1 MEGRMFICSLDEV
14 ANYRSR
20 ATHLIS
26 ICDPDADE
34 MLPHLGLPKGHRLV
48 LHFHD
53 LDDPRDAEI
62 GFDGK
67 RQVAP
72 EEGHVRAALAFT
84 KKLDSTEGLLI
95 HCHQGISRSTAL
107 AFAVLCQS
115 CSRVSEQD
123 VLARVIELRREAL
136 PNRLV
141 VKHADKLLGRKGR
154 MVTALRSFYG
164 KASSL

>member
-1 MEGRMFICSLDEV
+1 MFICSLDEV
-14 ANYRSR
+14 TNYRSR

-48 LHFHD
+48 VHFHG
-53 LDDPRDAEI
+53 LDDPRNAEI

-67 RQVAP
+67 RLVAP
-72 EEGHVRAALAFT
+72 KESHIREALAFA

-95 HCHQGISRSTAL
+95 HCYQGISRSTAL

-115 CSRVSEQD
+115 CPRVSEQD
-123 VLARVIELRREAL
+123 VLARVIELRPEAL

-154 MVTALRSFYG
+154 MAAALKRFYE
-164 KASSL
+164 KASRV